1 MSELKMKFQENPR
14 YLYYGILL
22 AYLLSLLTIFTLR
35 VTAGSGEVNV
45 ETNQIGQ
52 YVGVGQNDLTVSD
65 LIYNPETGI
74 VEVDVYIKKEQSMI
88 EDLPDYEFA
97 GLVFTDTDTYLPQ
110 EMIQVSENYYVV
122 FFGDVPKDFQALSLT
137 VAEVKEEDASADLTK
152 MRYLQ
157 EDFKVDPAYEITE
170 DTLHYEEKA
179 IAFEISET
187 ENQITANQEERSVLK
202 EKIEQYKDK
211 IKENEEEK
219 KYLLSEEQAEID
231 STNNKLVKEIV
242 KMEQDIADLGRQNSQ
257 LKEKIALAE
266 QKKDA
271 LKSTE

>member
-22 AYLLSLLTIFTLR
+22 VYLLSLLTIFTLR
-35 VTAGSGEVNV
+35 VTAGSGAVNV

-52 YVGVGQNDLTVSD
+52 YVGVGQNKLTVSD

-88 EDLPDYEFA
+88 EDLPAYEFA
-97 GLVFTDTDTYLPQ
+97 GVVFTDTDTYLPQ
-110 EMIQVSENYYVV
+110 EMMQVSENYYVV

-137 VAEVKEEDASADLTK
+137 VAEVKEGNASENLTK

-157 EDFKVDPAYEITE
+157 EDFRSDPDYEITE

-179 IAFEISET
+179 IVFEISET

-202 EKIEQYKDK
+202 EKIEQYEEK
-211 IKENEEEK
+211 IKENEQEK

-231 STNNKLVKEIV
+231 STTNKLVKEIV
-242 KMEQDIADLGRQNSQ
+242 KMEQSIADLGRQNSQ
-257 LKEKIALAE
+257 LKEKITLAE

-271 LKSTE
+271 LKNIE

>member
-14 YLYYGILL
+14 YFYYGILL

-88 EDLPDYEFA
+88 EDLPAYEFA

-157 EDFKVDPAYEITE
+157 EDFKVDPTYEITE
-170 DTLHYEEKA
+170 DTVHYEEKA
-179 IAFEISET
+179 IAFEILET
-187 ENQITANQEERSVLK
+187 ENQIEANREERSVLK
-202 EKIEQYKDK
+202 EKISDYEEK
-211 IKENEEEK
+211 IKENEAEK
-219 KYLLSEEQAEID
+219 KYLLSEEQATID
-231 STNNKLVKEIV
+231 NTNEKLMNEIV
-242 KMEQDIADLGRQNSQ
+242 KMEQDIADLGKQNNL
-257 LKEKIALAE
+257 LKEKITLAE
-266 QKKDA
+266 QKKAA
-271 LKSTE
+271 LKKTD

>member
-88 EDLPDYEFA
+88 EDLPAYEFA

-170 DTLHYEEKA
+170 DKLHYEEKA
-179 IAFEISET
+179 IVFEISET

-202 EKIEQYKDK
+202 EKIEQYEEK
-211 IKENEEEK
+211 IKENEQEK

-231 STNNKLVKEIV
+231 STTNKLVKEIV
-242 KMEQDIADLGRQNSQ
+242 KMEQHIADLGRQNSQ
-257 LKEKIALAE
+257 LKEKIALSE

-271 LKSTE
+271 LQSTE

>member
-88 EDLPDYEFA
+88 EDLPAYEFA

-122 FFGDVPKDFQALSLT
+122 FFGEVPEDFQALSLT
-137 VAEVKEEDASADLTK
+137 VAEVKQEDASADLTK

-202 EKIEQYKDK
+202 EKIEQYEEK

-271 LKSTE
+271 LKSTK

>member
-22 AYLLSLLTIFTLR
+22 AYLLSLLTIFSLR

-74 VEVDVYIKKEQSMI
+74 VEVDVYIKKEQSAI
-88 EDLPDYEFA
+88 EDLPNYEFA

-110 EMIQVSENYYVV
+110 EMMQVSENYYVV

-137 VAEVKEEDASADLTK
+137 IAEVKEEDASADLTK

-157 EDFKVDPAYEITE
+157 EDFRSDPAYEITE

-179 IAFEISET
+179 IVFEISET

-202 EKIEQYKDK
+202 EKIEQYEEK
-211 IKENEEEK
+211 IKENEQEK

-231 STNNKLVKEIV
+231 STTNKLVKEIV
-242 KMEQDIADLGRQNSQ
+242 KMEQHIADLGRQNSQ
-257 LKEKIALAE
+257 LKEKIALSE

-271 LKSTE
+271 LHSTE

>member
-74 VEVDVYIKKEQSMI
+74 VEVDVYIKKEQSAI
-88 EDLPDYEFA
+88 EDLPTYEFA

-202 EKIEQYKDK
+202 EKIEQYEEK
-211 IKENEEEK
+211 IKANEEEK

-231 STNNKLVKEIV
+231 STNNKLLKEII
-242 KMEQDIADLGRQNSQ
+242 KMEQHIAELGRQNSQ
-257 LKEKIALAE
+257 LKEKIALSE

>member
-88 EDLPDYEFA
+88 EDLPAYEFA

-122 FFGDVPKDFQALSLT
+122 FFGEVPKDFQALSLT

-187 ENQITANQEERSVLK
+187 ENQITANQEERS
-202 EKIEQYKDK
+202 
-211 IKENEEEK
+211 
-219 KYLLSEEQAEID
+219 A
-231 STNNKLVKEIV
+231 
-242 KMEQDIADLGRQNSQ
+242 
-257 LKEKIALAE
+257 LKEKIA
-266 QKKDA
+266 
-271 LKSTE
+271 

>member
-122 FFGDVPKDFQALSLT
+122 FFGEVPKDFQALSLT
-137 VAEVKEEDASADLTK
+137 VAEVKQEDASADLTK

-202 EKIEQYKDK
+202 EKIEQYEEK

-266 QKKDA
+266 QKKNA

>member
-88 EDLPDYEFA
+88 DDLPAYEFA

-202 EKIEQYKDK
+202 EKIEQYEEK

-231 STNNKLVKEIV
+231 STNDKLVKEIV
-242 KMEQDIADLGRQNSQ
+242 KMEQVIADLGRQNSQ

>member
-14 YLYYGILL
+14 YFYYGILL

>member
-122 FFGDVPKDFQALSLT
+122 FFGEVPEDFQALSLT

-187 ENQITANQEERSVLK
+187 ENQIMANQEERSVLK
-202 EKIEQYKDK
+202 EKIERYEDK

-231 STNNKLVKEIV
+231 STNNKLMKEIV

>member
-187 ENQITANQEERSVLK
+187 ENQIMANQEERSVLK
-202 EKIEQYKDK
+202 EKIEQYEEK

-266 QKKDA
+266 QKKNA

>member
-74 VEVDVYIKKEQSMI
+74 VEVDVYIKKEQSAI
-88 EDLPDYEFA
+88 EDLPTYEFA

-202 EKIEQYKDK
+202 EKIEQYEEK

-271 LKSTE
+271 LKSTK

>member
-202 EKIEQYKDK
+202 EKIEQYEEK

-266 QKKDA
+266 QKKGA
-271 LKSTE
+271 LKSAE

>member
-152 MRYLQ
+152 LRYLQ
-157 EDFKVDPAYEITE
+157 EDFKVDSAYEITE

-202 EKIEQYKDK
+202 EKIEQYEEK

-219 KYLLSEEQAEID
+219 KYLLSEERAEID

-271 LKSTE
+271 LKSTK

>member
-157 EDFKVDPAYEITE
+157 EDFKVDPAYKITE
-170 DTLHYEEKA
+170 DMLHYEEKA

-202 EKIEQYKDK
+202 EKIEQYEEK

-231 STNNKLVKEIV
+231 STNDKLVKEIV
-242 KMEQDIADLGRQNSQ
+242 KMEQVIADLGRQNSQ

>member
-137 VAEVKEEDASADLTK
+137 VAEVKEEDASPDLTK

-202 EKIEQYKDK
+202 EKIEQYEEK

>member
-122 FFGDVPKDFQALSLT
+122 FFGEVPEDFQALSLT
-137 VAEVKEEDASADLTK
+137 VAEVKQEDASADLTK

-187 ENQITANQEERSVLK
+187 ENQIAANQEERSALK
-202 EKIEQYKDK
+202 EKIEQYEEK

>member
-52 YVGVGQNDLTVSD
+52 YVGVGQTDLTVSD

-187 ENQITANQEERSVLK
+187 ENQITVNQEERSVLK
-202 EKIEQYKDK
+202 EKIEQYEEK

-266 QKKDA
+266 QKKNA

>member
-157 EDFKVDPAYEITE
+157 EDFKVDSAYEITE

-202 EKIEQYKDK
+202 EKIEQKKKK
-211 IKENEEEK
+211 IKANEEEK

>member
-137 VAEVKEEDASADLTK
+137 VAEMKEEDASADLTK

-202 EKIEQYKDK
+202 EKIEQYEEK

>member
-22 AYLLSLLTIFTLR
+22 VYLLSLLTIFTLR
-35 VTAGSGEVNV
+35 VTAGSGAVNV

-65 LIYNPETGI
+65 LVYNPETGI
-74 VEVDVYIKKEQSMI
+74 VEVDVYIKKEQSAI
-88 EDLPDYEFA
+88 EDLPAYEFA

-137 VAEVKEEDASADLTK
+137 VTEVKEEDASADLTK
-152 MRYLQ
+152 VRYLQ

-202 EKIEQYKDK
+202 EKIEQYEEK
-211 IKENEEEK
+211 IKANEEEK

>member
-1 MSELKMKFQENPR
+1 MSELKMKFQEKPR

-122 FFGDVPKDFQALSLT
+122 FFGDVPEDFQALSLT
-137 VAEVKEEDASADLTK
+137 VAEMKEEDASADLTK

-187 ENQITANQEERSVLK
+187 ENQITANQEERRVLK
-202 EKIEQYKDK
+202 EKIERYEDK

-266 QKKDA
+266 QKKNA

>member
-22 AYLLSLLTIFTLR
+22 TYLLSLLTIFTLR

-74 VEVDVYIKKEQSMI
+74 VEVDVYIKKEQSAI
-88 EDLPDYEFA
+88 EDLPTYEFA

-157 EDFKVDPAYEITE
+157 EDFKVDPA
-170 DTLHYEEKA
+170 
-179 IAFEISET
+179 
-187 ENQITANQEERSVLK
+187 
-202 EKIEQYKDK
+202 
-211 IKENEEEK
+211 
-219 KYLLSEEQAEID
+219 
-231 STNNKLVKEIV
+231 
-242 KMEQDIADLGRQNSQ
+242 
-257 LKEKIALAE
+257 
-266 QKKDA
+266 
-271 LKSTE
+271 

>member
-202 EKIEQYKDK
+202 EKIEQYEEK

-257 LKEKIALAE
+257 LKEKIALSE

>member
-137 VAEVKEEDASADLTK
+137 VAEMKEEDASADLTK

-202 EKIEQYKDK
+202 EKIEQYEEK

-266 QKKDA
+266 QKKGA
-271 LKSTE
+271 LKSAE

>member
-52 YVGVGQNDLTVSD
+52 YVGVGQNKLTVSD

-88 EDLPDYEFA
+88 EDLPAYEFA
-97 GLVFTDTDTYLPQ
+97 GVVFTDTDTYLPQ
-110 EMIQVSENYYVV
+110 EMMQVSENYYVV

-137 VAEVKEEDASADLTK
+137 VAEVKEGNASENLTK

-157 EDFKVDPAYEITE
+157 EDFRSDPDYEITE

-179 IAFEISET
+179 IVFEISET
-187 ENQITANQEERSVLK
+187 ENQITANQEERSALK
-202 EKIEQYKDK
+202 EKIEQYEEK
-211 IKENEEEK
+211 IKENEQEK

-231 STNNKLVKEIV
+231 STTNKLVKEIV
-242 KMEQDIADLGRQNSQ
+242 KMEQHIADLGRQNSQ
-257 LKEKIALAE
+257 LKEKIALSE

-271 LKSTE
+271 LQSTE

>member
-22 AYLLSLLTIFTLR
+22 VYLLSLLTIFTLR
-35 VTAGSGEVNV
+35 VTAGSGAVNV

-65 LIYNPETGI
+65 LVYNPETGI

-88 EDLPDYEFA
+88 EDLPAYEFA
-97 GLVFTDTDTYLPQ
+97 GVVFTDTDTYLPQ
-110 EMIQVSENYYVV
+110 EMMQVSENYYVV

-137 VAEVKEEDASADLTK
+137 VAEVKEGSASADLTK

-157 EDFKVDPAYEITE
+157 EDFRSDPAYEITE

-179 IAFEISET
+179 IVFEISET

-202 EKIEQYKDK
+202 EKIEQYEEK
-211 IKENEEEK
+211 IKENEQEK

-231 STNNKLVKEIV
+231 STTNKLVKEIV
-242 KMEQDIADLGRQNSQ
+242 KMEQHIADLGRQNSQ
-257 LKEKIALAE
+257 LKEKIALSE

-271 LKSTE
+271 LQSTE

>member
-52 YVGVGQNDLTVSD
+52 YVGVGQNKLTVSD

-74 VEVDVYIKKEQSMI
+74 VEVDVYIKKEQSAI

-152 MRYLQ
+152 VRYLQ
-157 EDFKVDPAYEITE
+157 EDFKVNPAYEITE

-202 EKIEQYKDK
+202 EKIEQYEEK
-211 IKENEEEK
+211 IKANEEEK

-242 KMEQDIADLGRQNSQ
+242 KMEQHIADLGRQNSQ
-257 LKEKIALAE
+257 LKEKIALSE

-271 LKSTE
+271 LQSTE

>member
-52 YVGVGQNDLTVSD
+52 YVGVGQNKLTVSD

-137 VAEVKEEDASADLTK
+137 VAEVKEEDASPDLTK

-202 EKIEQYKDK
+202 EKIEQYEEK

>member
-202 EKIEQYKDK
+202 EKIEQYEEK

-266 QKKDA
+266 QKKGA
-271 LKSTE
+271 LKRTE

>member
-74 VEVDVYIKKEQSMI
+74 VEVDVYIKKEQSAI
-88 EDLPDYEFA
+88 EDLPAYEFA

-110 EMIQVSENYYVV
+110 EMMQVSENYYVV

-137 VAEVKEEDASADLTK
+137 VAEVKEGSASADLTK

-157 EDFKVDPAYEITE
+157 EDFRSDPAYEITE

-179 IAFEISET
+179 IVFEISET

-202 EKIEQYKDK
+202 EKIEQYEEK
-211 IKENEEEK
+211 IKENEQEK

-231 STNNKLVKEIV
+231 STTNKLVKEIV
-242 KMEQDIADLGRQNSQ
+242 KMEQHIADLGRQNSQ
-257 LKEKIALAE
+257 LKEKIALSE

-271 LKSTE
+271 LQSTE

>member
-22 AYLLSLLTIFTLR
+22 AYLLSMLTIFTLR

-170 DTLHYEEKA
+170 DMLHYEEKA
-179 IAFEISET
+179 IAFEISEK

-202 EKIEQYKDK
+202 EKIEQYEEK

>member
-52 YVGVGQNDLTVSD
+52 YVGVGQNKLTVSD

-74 VEVDVYIKKEQSMI
+74 VEVNVYIKKEQSTI
-88 EDLPDYEFA
+88 EALPAYEFA
-97 GLVFTDTDTYLPQ
+97 GVVFTDTDTYLPQ
-110 EMIQVSENYYVV
+110 EMMQVSENYYVV

-137 VAEVKEEDASADLTK
+137 VAEVKEGNASENLTK

-157 EDFKVDPAYEITE
+157 EDFRSDPDYEITE

-179 IAFEISET
+179 IVFEISET

-202 EKIEQYKDK
+202 EKIKKYEGK
-211 IKENEEEK
+211 IKENEQEK

-231 STNNKLVKEIV
+231 STTNKLVKEIV
-242 KMEQDIADLGRQNSQ
+242 KMEQHIADLGRQNSQ
-257 LKEKIALAE
+257 LKEKIALSE

-271 LKSTE
+271 LQSTE

>member
-137 VAEVKEEDASADLTK
+137 VAEMKEEDASADLTK

-202 EKIEQYKDK
+202 EKIEQYEEK

-266 QKKDA
+266 QKKNA

>member
-137 VAEVKEEDASADLTK
+137 VAEVKEEDASPDLTK

-202 EKIEQYKDK
+202 EKIEQYEEK

-266 QKKDA
+266 QKKNA

>member
-74 VEVDVYIKKEQSMI
+74 VEVDVYIKKEQSAI

-110 EMIQVSENYYVV
+110 EMIQVSENYYVI

-137 VAEVKEEDASADLTK
+137 VAEVKEADASADLMK

-157 EDFKVDPAYEITE
+157 EDFTIDPAYEITE

-202 EKIEQYKDK
+202 EKIEQYEEK
-211 IKENEEEK
+211 IKANEEEK

-231 STNNKLVKEIV
+231 STTNKLVKEIV
-242 KMEQDIADLGRQNSQ
+242 KMEQHIADLGRQNSQ
-257 LKEKIALAE
+257 LKEKIALSE

-271 LKSTE
+271 LQSTE

>member
-110 EMIQVSENYYVV
+110 EMIHASENYYVV

-137 VAEVKEEDASADLTK
+137 VAEMKEEDASADLTK

-187 ENQITANQEERSVLK
+187 ENQIAANQEERSALK
-202 EKIEQYKDK
+202 EKIEQYEEK

>member
-137 VAEVKEEDASADLTK
+137 VAEVKQEDASPDLTK

-202 EKIEQYKDK
+202 EKIEQYEEK